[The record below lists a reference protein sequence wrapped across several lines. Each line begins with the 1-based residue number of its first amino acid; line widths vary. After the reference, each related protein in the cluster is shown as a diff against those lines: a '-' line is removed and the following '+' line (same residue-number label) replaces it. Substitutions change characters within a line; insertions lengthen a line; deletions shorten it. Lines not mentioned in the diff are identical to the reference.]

1 MPRLRSLLAALCL
14 ALGLPAEARAAN
26 KYLEIPPEA
35 DVRASP
41 AHHYANMTNAE
52 AFAELDRRKIA
63 YEHATPPRPGVRAP
77 IRLRGPLH
85 GVHIHSSLPPAERA
99 TTPYEILDA
108 RLALVLD
115 DFCALLARHD
125 IVEIVHFTMYRLPS
139 GRSEDPD
146 APQMRHPGGMAIDV
160 GGLRKRNGQWL
171 SIGPQW
177 PPAIGARTCG
187 QGARTMPSRSAR
199 ELVSIVCE
207 AADLRLFHFMLTPHF
222 DDAHADHLHLEIKPG
237 SRWFL
242 VN

>member
-1 MPRLRSLLAALCL
+1 MPRLRPLLAALCSCL
-14 ALGLPAEARAAN
+14 VSSFEARAAN
-26 KYLEIPPEA
+26 PYLEIPPEA
-35 DVRASP
+35 EVRASP
-41 AHHYANMTNAE
+41 AHTYANMTNAE
-52 AFAELDRRKIA
+52 AFAELDRRGVA

-85 GVHIHSSLPPAERA
+85 GVHIHSSLPRSEWA

-125 IVEIVHFTMYRLPS
+125 IVEIVHFTMYRMPTEHS
-139 GRSEDPD
+139 PDPE
-146 APQMRHPGGMAIDV
+146 APQIRHPGGMAIDV
-160 GGLRKRNGQWL
+160 GALRKRNGQWL

-187 QGARTMPSRSAR
+187 PGARAMPSRSAR